1 MAGTDIKNADNID
14 AVQFVIQ
21 STHVAAAPAGHA
33 RLYRLND
40 GAWYEADE
48 NGQGFARFKQ
58 PCARVRHSANQ
69 SIASGGMA
77 KVLTFN
83 TEDYDTDSIHDNGV
97 APSRLTCQTAG
108 LYLIIGQAEWQ
119 SNTSGRRALVIRLNG
134 TTYIAISDDI
144 ASGPNG
150 QVVMTT
156 WLLGVGDYIELMAFQ
171 DSGTN
176 LNVIGGQAHSPVLAM
191 CRIG

>member
-1 MAGTDIKNADNID
+1 MSGTDIKNADNID

-69 SIASGGMA
+69 SIATGGAA

-83 TEDYDTDSIHDNGV
+83 TEDYDTDSIHDN
-97 APSRLTCQTAG
+97 ATNPSRLTCQTAG
-108 LYLIIGQAEWQ
+108 LYLIIGQAGWQ
-119 SNTSGRRALVIRLNG
+119 SNTSGRRALSIRLNG
-134 TTYIAISDDI
+134 TTYIADSNDI
-144 ASGPNG
+144 AAGPNG
-150 QVVMTT
+150 QIIMTT
-156 WLLGVGDYIELMAFQ
+156 WLLNVGDYVELTVYQ

-176 LNVIGGQAHSPVLAM
+176 LNVIGNVPHSPVLAM
-191 CRIG
+191 HRIG

>member
-48 NGQGFARFKQ
+48 NGQSFIRAAQ

-69 SIASGGMA
+69 SIASGGAA

-108 LYLIIGQAEWQ
+108 HYLIIGQAEWQ
-119 SNTSGRRALVIRLNG
+119 SNTSGRRTLTIVLNG
-134 TTYIAISDDI
+134 ATYIAISNDI
-144 ASGPNG
+144 AAGPNG

-156 WLLGVGDYIELMAFQ
+156 SLLNVGDYVELTAYQ

-191 CRIG
+191 HRIG

>member
-21 STHVAAAPAGHA
+21 STHVTAAPAGHA

-48 NGQGFARFKQ
+48 NGRGFARFKQ
-58 PCARVRHSANQ
+58 PCARVRRSADQ
-69 SIASGGMA
+69 SIASGGEA

-83 TEDYDTDSIHDNGV
+83 TEDYDTDSIHDNG

-119 SNTSGRRALVIRLNG
+119 SNASGHRSLIIRLNG
-134 TTYIAISDDI
+134 TTPIAISKDI
-144 ASGPNG
+144 AAGPNG

-156 WLLGVGDYIELMAFQ
+156 WLLNVGDYVELTAYQ

-176 LNVIGGQAHSPVLAM
+176 LNVIGNKAHSPVLAM

>member
-48 NGQGFARFKQ
+48 NGQSFIRAAQ

-69 SIASGGMA
+69 SIASGGAA

-108 LYLIIGQAEWQ
+108 HYLIIGQAEWQ
-119 SNTSGRRALVIRLNG
+119 SNTSGRRTLTIVLNG
-134 TTYIAISDDI
+134 ATYIAISNDI
-144 ASGPNG
+144 AAGPNG

-156 WLLGVGDYIELMAFQ
+156 SLLNVGDYVELTAYQ

-176 LNVIGGQAHSPVLAM
+176 LNVIGNVPHSPVLAM
-191 CRIG
+191 HRIG